1 MYNRMVIRPNG
12 LDLVFS
18 ALSDPHRRRMVERL
32 ARRPMTVGEV
42 ADGLPISQP
51 AASKHVKILERSG
64 LISRAVRGREHV
76 LQLTPQ
82 AMRSASDWM
91 EIQRQYWLGALERLD
106 AYFLNHDDK
115 ETQQ

>member
-1 MYNRMVIRPNG
+1 MNPGG
-12 LDLVFS
+12 LDAVFS

-42 ADGLPISQP
+42 AEGLPISQP

-76 LQLTPQ
+76 LRLMPQ
-82 AMRSASDWM
+82 AMRGASGWM
-91 EIQRQYWLGALERLD
+91 ETQRQYWLGAFDRLD
-106 AYFLNHDDK
+106 AYFLNNDDK
-115 ETQQ
+115 EPTT